1 MNHRRRPVNST
12 TATINVIIFFLH
24 LNIISIAVVAAFSA
38 SSQNNYHRQHPTVT
52 IAVAATTT
60 TITMLTRRTPQEVQL
75 EIKDPVDPTAFVQ
88 AKAILDELKSASS
101 SSSSSSTSAS
111 QSTTTTSCSPDA
123 LLGIAKRLGDIPP
136 EHDTYIVSASRC
148 QEAFESLS
156 NDEKKSLLNIHN
168 RVKLFAEAQRRS
180 VVDMEVDIPG
190 GKAGQSVS
198 PCRGALYYLFITSYL
213 YMFYFECASI

>member
-38 SSQNNYHRQHPTVT
+38 SSQNYHHRQPPTV
-52 IAVAATTT
+52 ATMAT
-60 TITMLTRRTPQEVQL
+60 TMLTRRTPQEVQL

-101 SSSSSSTSAS
+101 SSSTSTA
-111 QSTTTTSCSPDA
+111 CSPDA
-123 LLGIAKRLGDIPP
+123 LLCIAKRLGDIPP

-198 PCRGALYYLFITSYL
+198 PCRGALYYLFITIML
-213 YMFYFECASI
+213 YFECAST

>member
-12 TATINVIIFFLH
+12 ATVNVTIFLLH

-38 SSQNNYHRQHPTVT
+38 SSQNNYHRQPPTV
-52 IAVAATTT
+52 ATT

-123 LLGIAKRLGDIPP
+123 LLCIAKRLGDIPP

>member
-38 SSQNNYHRQHPTVT
+38 SSQNNYHRQPPTV
-52 IAVAATTT
+52 ATT

-123 LLGIAKRLGDIPP
+123 LLCIAKRLGDIPP

-180 VVDMEVDIPG
+180 VVDMEVNIPG

-198 PCRGALYYLFITSYL
+198 PCRGALLFIYHFL
-213 YMFYFECASI
+213 FVYVLF

>member
-38 SSQNNYHRQHPTVT
+38 SSQNYHHRQPPTV
-52 IAVAATTT
+52 ATMAT
-60 TITMLTRRTPQEVQL
+60 TMLTRRTPQEVQL

-101 SSSSSSTSAS
+101 SSSTSTA
-111 QSTTTTSCSPDA
+111 CSPDA
-123 LLGIAKRLGDIPP
+123 LLCIAKRLGDIPP

-180 VVDMEVDIPG
+180 VVDMEVNIPG

-198 PCRGALYYLFITSYL
+198 PCRGALLFIYHFL
-213 YMFYFECASI
+213 FVYVLF